1 MRTLQGTV
9 LTFDP
14 GSGAG
19 SVLLDSGEALT
30 FSAEVFAASRLR
42 LLRPGQ
48 RVRLQVLDD
57 RDNRQMSAITILTL
71 PDPS

>member
-1 MRTLQGTV
+1 VRTLQGTV